1 MIELVNGSREVSVT
15 LVAGSTDGIIKYDF
29 IDSVLESY
37 LIPRDCYND
46 FRNLKNLKS
55 RHSGI
60 YVLIGDNDEFGNYEV
75 YIGYS
80 EDIVSRLTNHNS
92 NELFDWKRAACI
104 ISQKPIRNEYFAC
117 IERISI
123 NRAKN
128 TADCILVNSNENK
141 TPLQNVNGS
150 NTLKKLMNDVSEYLA
165 LMGYPILGEVD
176 KESENFIYLSQNGE
190 ILARGKF
197 LNDNVI
203 VLEGSLV
210 KAKES
215 DSMTKN
221 NKNIKQNLVKNEILV
236 PCGEFYI
243 FTEDYVFSSPSSA
256 ACVAFGGNVSGRQC
270 WKTKDGKTLK
280 ELFASG

>member
-37 LIPRDCYND
+37 LIPREFYAD
-46 FRNLKNLKS
+46 FRNLKTLKD
-55 RHSGI
+55 RYSGI
-60 YVLIGDNDEFGNYEV
+60 YVLIGDKDDFGKYKV

-150 NTLKKLMNDVSEYLA
+150 HTLKKLMKDVSEYLA
-165 LMGYPILGEVD
+165 LMGYPILRD
-176 KESENFIYLSQNGE
+176 NKKSENFIYLSRNGE
-190 ILARGKF
+190 ILAKGEF
-197 LNDNVI
+197 LNDNVL
-203 VLEGSLV
+203 VFEGSLV

-221 NKNIKQNLVKNEILV
+221 NKNIKQNLIKNKILA
-236 PCGEFYI
+236 PHGKFYI
-243 FTEDYVFSSPSSA
+243 FTEDYVFSSLSSA

-270 WKTKDGKTLK
+270 WKNKDGKPLK
-280 ELFASG
+280 ELFESE